1 MPKPPKVKDYKLP
14 EPILV
19 YKNKRTGYRSWDDI
33 IKEDGANWNGADIAK
48 VVPSGNGAGVDV
60 YINMDADILRNFLR
74 QQKVTDK
81 RQDFIKRSWET
92 AIFLNSMVIYNDLA
106 KTERGEMVSD
116 IMKSV
121 AKIILDLMCNETFLK
136 EIEKSD

>member
-1 MPKPPKVKDYKLP
+1 M
-14 EPILV
+14 ILV
-19 YKNKRTGYRSWDDI
+19 YKNKRAGYRSWDDI
-33 IKEDGANWNGADIAK
+33 KKEDGTNWNGEDIAK

-60 YINMDADILRNFLR
+60 YINMDADVLRNFLR

-81 RQDFIKRSWET
+81 KRDFIKRSWET

-121 AKIILDLMCNETFLK
+121 SKIILDLMCNDTFLK
-136 EIEKSD
+136 ELEKGD